1 MGVKGLGEC
10 KLVKLPS
17 NFFILVKIGREGR
30 VRKDGA
36 ISDVCHLN
44 PFSYWPPLQK
54 YNFLPILSLLC
65 KSKMPVI
72 CFGKKYYASDCQ
84 KYAYTTSSP
93 PLQEAGVHVDMSI
106 IISPLSPGFVRYG
119 SDVGW
124 VCNTQKRGLTRL
136 EKKGGLS

>member
-44 PFSYWPPLQK
+44 PFSY
-54 YNFLPILSLLC
+54 
-65 KSKMPVI
+65 
-72 CFGKKYYASDCQ
+72 
-84 KYAYTTSSP
+84 
-93 PLQEAGVHVDMSI
+93 
-106 IISPLSPGFVRYG
+106 
-119 SDVGW
+119 
-124 VCNTQKRGLTRL
+124 
-136 EKKGGLS
+136 